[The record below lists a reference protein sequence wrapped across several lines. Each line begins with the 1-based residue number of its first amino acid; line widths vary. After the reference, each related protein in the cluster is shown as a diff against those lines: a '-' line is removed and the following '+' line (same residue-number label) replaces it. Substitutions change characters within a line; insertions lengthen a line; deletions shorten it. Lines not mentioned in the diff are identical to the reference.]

1 MPSRDWRLRIT
12 DILQAVQD
20 IEQFTQGMTFEEFS
34 KNKMVVQSVLYSFV
48 IIGEASANIPEE
60 IQSLDPT
67 IPGRKMSDMR
77 NVMAHEYFQVNL
89 SIVWQTIHRNLPPIL
104 PKLEKLI
111 EKPYKLNLFGLNN
124 SNRDFSKAESW
135 GKNQFNSSF
144 PATLSGNIP
153 SLC

>member
-1 MPSRDWRLRIT
+1 MPSRDWKSRIT

-20 IEQFTQGMTFEEFS
+20 IEQFTQEMTFEEFR
-34 KNKMVVQSVLYSFV
+34 KNKMVIQSVLYNFV
-48 IIGEASANIPEE
+48 IIGEASANIPDE

-67 IPGRKMSDMR
+67 IPWRKMSDMR

-111 EKPYKLNLFGLNN
+111 AHREFMMLTCIMHERENKQKIQMKMG
-124 SNRDFSKAESW
+124 R
-135 GKNQFNSSF
+135 
-144 PATLSGNIP
+144 
-153 SLC
+153 

>member
-1 MPSRDWRLRIT
+1 MPFRDWKLRIA

-34 KNKMVVQSVLYSFV
+34 KNKMVVQSVLYNFV
-48 IIGEASANIPEE
+48 IIGEASANIPDE
-60 IQSLDPT
+60 IQTLNST
-67 IPGRKMSDMR
+67 IPWRKMSDMR

-111 EKPYKLNLFGLNN
+111 ENL
-124 SNRDFSKAESW
+124 
-135 GKNQFNSSF
+135 
-144 PATLSGNIP
+144 
-153 SLC
+153 

>member
-20 IEQFTQGMTFEEFS
+20 IEQFTHGMTFEEFS

-48 IIGEASANIPEE
+48 IIGEASTNIPEE

-89 SIVWQTIHRNLPPIL
+89 SIVWQTIHRNLPQIL

-111 EKPYKLNLFGLNN
+111 EKP
-124 SNRDFSKAESW
+124 
-135 GKNQFNSSF
+135 SS
-144 PATLSGNIP
+144 
-153 SLC
+153 